1 LTPLADVERIAEPDE
16 GEPDSVKRPPQA
28 AAGDASEH
36 AGTGVSVRGA
46 GPTWDRLEDQVDWYD
61 RRSASN
67 QRLFKRLKVLQLVA
81 AAMVPVAAGVDAAVW
96 ITGGL
101 GALVVV
107 VEGIQQLG
115 QYQQNWTNYRSTCEA
130 LKHEK
135 YLYLANAGH
144 YHSSEDPERMLA
156 ERIEGLVSQEHAKWT
171 AAREEHA
178 PHEDGHSGPLARI
191 D

>member
-1 LTPLADVERIAEPDE
+1 
-16 GEPDSVKRPPQA
+16 VKRSRQLLA
-28 AAGDASEH
+28 GASDHAETGTGDAGDPS
-36 AGTGVSVRGA
+36 
-46 GPTWDRLEDQVDWYD
+46 GPTWDRLQDQVDWYD
-61 RRSASN
+61 RKSASS
-67 QRLFKRLKVLQLVA
+67 QRVFKRLKVLQLVA
-81 AAMVPVAAGVDAAVW
+81 AAMVPVTAGVDAAVW

-135 YLYLANAGH
+135 YLYLAQAGH
-144 YHSSEDPERMLA
+144 YHAADAPERMLA

-171 AAREEHA
+171 AAREENAVHK
-178 PHEDGHSGPLARI
+178 DGQTDTVSM
-191 D
+191 

>member
-1 LTPLADVERIAEPDE
+1 MEEA
-16 GEPDSVKRPPQA
+16 DSVKRPRHVPPDTA
-28 AAGDASEH
+28 SKPADAS
-36 AGTGVSVRGA
+36 TGAARHPS

-61 RRSASN
+61 RKSASN
-67 QRLFKRLKVLQLVA
+67 QRVFKRLKVLQLVA
-81 AAMVPVAAGVDAAVW
+81 AAMVPVAASVDAAVW

-135 YLYLANAGH
+135 YLYLAEAGH
-144 YHSSEDPERMLA
+144 YHASENPERMLA

-171 AAREEHA
+171 AAREENA
-178 PHEDGHSGPLARI
+178 AHEDMRTGPVEHDRPI
-191 D
+191 NS

>member
-1 LTPLADVERIAEPDE
+1 LTPPARVKKIAGQVNEPD
-16 GEPDSVKRPPQA
+16 PVTQA
-28 AAGDASEH
+28 
-36 AGTGVSVRGA
+36 RQA
-46 GPTWDRLEDQVDWYD
+46 GPTWDRLEDQLGWYD
-61 RRSASN
+61 RKSN
-67 QRLFKRLKVLQLVA
+67 SSQRVFKRLKVLQLA
-81 AAMVPVAAGVDAAVW
+81 AAACVPVAASVDAAVW

-115 QYQQNWTNYRSTCEA
+115 QYQQNWMNYRSTCEA

-135 YLYLANAGH
+135 YLYLADAGQ
-144 YHSSEDPERMLA
+144 YHGAEEPERMLA

-171 AAREEHA
+171 ASREEKTTQ
-178 PHEDGHSGPLARI
+178 EDG

>member
-1 LTPLADVERIAEPDE
+1 MNSQRHVSRGSLDD
-16 GEPDSVKRPPQA
+16 
-28 AAGDASEH
+28 AGVR
-36 AGTGVSVRGA
+36 AGGDGWPT
-46 GPTWDRLEDQVDWYD
+46 GPTWERLEDQVAWYD
-61 RRSASN
+61 RKSTGS
-67 QRLFKRLKVLQLVA
+67 QRAFKRLKVLQLLA
-81 AAMVPVAAGVDAAVW
+81 AAMVPVAASVEAAVW

-135 YLYLANAGH
+135 YLYLAGAGH
-144 YHSSEDPERMLA
+144 YHASEDPERMLA

-171 AAREEHA
+171 AAREENTTA
-178 PHEDGHSGPLARI
+178 GDRGRGDPRPDRPHGS
-191 D
+191 

>member
-1 LTPLADVERIAEPDE
+1 MEEA
-16 GEPDSVKRPPQA
+16 DSVKRPRHVPPDTA
-28 AAGDASEH
+28 SKPADAS
-36 AGTGVSVRGA
+36 TGAARHPS

-61 RRSASN
+61 RTSASN
-67 QRLFKRLKVLQLVA
+67 QRVFKRLKVLQLVA
-81 AAMVPVAAGVDAAVW
+81 AAMVPVAASVDAAVW

-135 YLYLANAGH
+135 YLYLAEAGH
-144 YHSSEDPERMLA
+144 YHASEKPERMLA

-171 AAREEHA
+171 AAREENA
-178 PHEDGHSGPLARI
+178 AHEDMRTGPVEHDRPI
-191 D
+191 NS

>member
-1 LTPLADVERIAEPDE
+1 VRAKPVTPATEAGSEKRSRPDPSLE
-16 GEPDSVKRPPQA
+16 AS
-28 AAGDASEH
+28 ASED
-36 AGTGVSVRGA
+36 AGRDGPA

-61 RRSASN
+61 RESAAS
-67 QRLFKRLKVLQLVA
+67 QRAFKRLKVLQLAA
-81 AAMVPVAAGVDAAVW
+81 AAMVPVAASVHAPVW

-107 VEGIQQLG
+107 VEGMQQLG

-135 YLYLANAGH
+135 YLYLAGAAH
-144 YHSSEDPERMLA
+144 YHRADDPERMLA

-171 AAREEHA
+171 ATREEYPARGERPPSVEDDPA
-178 PHEDGHSGPLARI
+178 PRS
-191 D
+191 

>member
-1 LTPLADVERIAEPDE
+1 MKQPRQVSTGVAPERAEV
-16 GEPDSVKRPPQA
+16 ST
-28 AAGDASEH
+28 GDA
-36 AGTGVSVRGA
+36 GA
-46 GPTWDRLEDQVDWYD
+46 PSGPTWERLEDQVGWYD
-61 RRSASN
+61 RKSASS
-67 QRLFKRLKVLQLVA
+67 QRVFTRLKVLQLVA
-81 AAMVPVAAGVDAAVW
+81 AAMVPVAASVDAAVW

-135 YLYLANAGH
+135 YLYLARAGH
-144 YHSSEDPERMLA
+144 YHGSDDPERMLA

-171 AAREEHA
+171 AAREENTTHQ
-178 PHEDGHSGPLARI
+178 DGQPGRA
-191 D
+191 

>member
-1 LTPLADVERIAEPDE
+1 
-16 GEPDSVKRPPQA
+16 VKRPPQVSP
-28 AAGDASEH
+28 DATSEH
-36 AGTGVSVRGA
+36 EVASTGGAGNPS
-46 GPTWDRLEDQVDWYD
+46 GPTWDRLEDQVGWYD
-61 RRSASN
+61 RKSTSS
-67 QRLFKRLKVLQLVA
+67 QRVFRRLKVLQLVA
-81 AAMVPVAAGVDAAVW
+81 AAMVPVAASVSAAVW

-135 YLYLANAGH
+135 YLYLAEAGH
-144 YHSSEDPERMLA
+144 YHASEDPERMLA

-171 AAREEHA
+171 AAREENAAH
-178 PHEDGHSGPLARI
+178 HEDSRTGLVEHDRPANS
-191 D
+191 